1 MSDKIAFI
9 TGGNRGIGFQTALE
23 LHAAGVKVVISSRD
37 IDEGK
42 EAVANLRAQGAEA
55 AVLRFD
61 VTNAADHQAAYEYFD
76 SNFGRLDILI
86 NNAAL
91 AKGSYPGSGPGVSAS
106 QVPQDV
112 LHSIFETNFFSVVA
126 LTNTLLPLIRLR
138 STPIPAPPST
148 TPSTSPTMPQS
159 PPSTPTRFTSPG
171 SSATPLSRSTQHT
184 PDGSRPRWVVPAQ
197 SWSSPMARRPA
208 PPSRCSPPTA
218 PPAATSTWANASHG
232 KTECKS
238 TAGRTIGISI

>member
-23 LHAAGVKVVISSRD
+23 LHAAGVKVVIGARD
-37 IDEGK
+37 LKQGE
-42 EAVANLRAQGAEA
+42 EAVANLRQQGADA

-61 VTNAADHQAAYEYFD
+61 VTNAADHQTASDYFD

-91 AKGSYPGSGPGVSAS
+91 AKGSYPGSGPGISAS

-126 LTNTLLPLIRLR
+126 
-138 STPIPAPPST
+138 
-148 TPSTSPTMPQS
+148 
-159 PPSTPTRFTSPG
+159 
-171 SSATPLSRSTQHT
+171 
-184 PDGSRPRWVVPAQ
+184 
-197 SWSSPMARRPA
+197 
-208 PPSRCSPPTA
+208 
-218 PPAATSTWANASHG
+218 
-232 KTECKS
+232 
-238 TAGRTIGISI
+238 